1 MTKAQETYE
10 RIESLVAAGS
20 TKAEAFRTLAEET
33 GKPVKSLQGSYY
45 THSRKVNGTSTPKRR
60 ETTPTDAVA
69 DATALLSRAIEAIDQ
84 EIEVARER
92 AEEATAEYDALKASA
107 DERKQ
112 ALQAKIEALEA

>member
-10 RIESLVAAGS
+10 RIEALIAAGS
-20 TKAEAFRTLAEET
+20 SKADAFKQLAEET
-33 GKPVKSLQGSYY
+33 GKPVKSLQGAYY

-84 EIEVARER
+84 EIEIARER
-92 AEEATAEYDALKASA
+92 AEEATAEYESLKASA

-112 ALQAKIEALEA
+112 ALATKIEALEA

>member
-10 RIESLVAAGS
+10 RIEALVAGGT
-20 TKAEAFRTLAEET
+20 TKADAFRMLAEET

-45 THSRKVNGTSTPKRR
+45 QHSRKVNGTSKPKRR
-60 ETTPTDAVA
+60 ETTPTDAVG

-112 ALQAKIEALEA
+112 ALAAKIEALEA

>member
-10 RIESLVAAGS
+10 RIEALITGGA
-20 TKAEAFRTLAEET
+20 TKADAFRALAEET

-69 DATALLSRAIEAIDQ
+69 DATALLSRAIEAIDD
-84 EIEVARER
+84 EVEVARER

-112 ALQAKIEALEA
+112 ALAAKIEALEA